1 MPSYVIILI
10 ISLVLN
16 LSIQICV
23 FADAE
28 PVYDMAEDIGTDTSS
43 FNNNLSSADDDVQKA
58 LDTLDNVTIVSTE
71 LDPVYSGD
79 PAFGIS
85 SGDITN
91 WGTAYTHSQI
101 VTGNPH
107 ALNYFDIGLSSNQV
121 IDWTGASAGT
131 IHATNYVDNNT
142 TYTASTGITLT
153 GAAFSTND
161 GQVVHDDLSGFVANE
176 HIDHT
181 SVTLTAGTN
190 LSGGGDIS
198 TNRTF
203 NVDDAFVINSGADT
217 MTGNLTITATDPTVI
232 FNAGQAS
239 DTKFWAGV
247 QDDNA
252 NDDDDTFQIGD
263 GTTVGTNPFLSIDTL
278 GKVGIG
284 TTGPGAT
291 LEVHS
296 TAAQVAFF
304 NYSAGAPEVALK
316 SLKTA
321 SVGDGDT
328 VGRIYL
334 QGYEGAGS
342 TLRTAGEI
350 RAVWDDVTDATLNSS
365 LIFYTQNN
373 STYASEAMIIS
384 SGNVGIGTTGPL
396 GRFEVNDGTNT
407 DFIVTTGGSVGIG
420 TTGPVEKLSVVGGV
434 YVASFV
440 GVTTPYITV
449 GTASSGADN
458 RLVMT
463 YNAAGNYGALTIS
476 GDTPG
481 DSLVITR
488 SGKVGIGTTN
498 PGAALHVGN
507 NGNVLTDNT
516 KGYQVKDA
524 GGTARTILKIT
535 SGDDIGI
542 GDTNLDDM
550 TFNVGGVA
558 TAMVIKQTSGN
569 VGIGTTGPGAKL
581 SILESSV
588 FTTSSTPGIDTVFLH
603 DNSND
608 GTGNY
613 GASIGFSRLGTGD
626 MLRKAAISAVE
637 TGANRNAVGLAFF
650 GSSGLTDGGVIEE
663 FLRISSSG
671 NVGIGITIPTTKL
684 EIASGG
690 ITITEVAAPATPAAT
705 KAVLYIIDDGD
716 ATTSLYVK
724 FDDGTA
730 VRLGGN

>member
-384 SGNVGIGTTGPL
+384 SG
-396 GRFEVNDGTNT
+396 
-407 DFIVTTGGSVGIG
+407 
-420 TTGPVEKLSVVGGV
+420 
-434 YVASFV
+434 
-440 GVTTPYITV
+440 
-449 GTASSGADN
+449 
-458 RLVMT
+458 
-463 YNAAGNYGALTIS
+463 
-476 GDTPG
+476 
-481 DSLVITR
+481 
-488 SGKVGIGTTN
+488 KVGIGTTN

>member
-161 GQVVHDDLSGFVANE
+161 GQIVHDDLSGFVAKE

-198 TNRTF
+198 ANRTF

-384 SGNVGIGTTGPL
+384 
-396 GRFEVNDGTNT
+396 
-407 DFIVTTGGSVGIG
+407 
-420 TTGPVEKLSVVGGV
+420 
-434 YVASFV
+434 
-440 GVTTPYITV
+440 
-449 GTASSGADN
+449 
-458 RLVMT
+458 
-463 YNAAGNYGALTIS
+463 
-476 GDTPG
+476 
-481 DSLVITR
+481 